1 MNTAHF
7 AEANRVTF
15 HPRLSAAPR
24 EEGRRHDDIQL
35 YLRLSPSRAAGAR
48 GEPGPAHVGPTVH
61 KDAASWRH
69 LVLTVVEGVKDRWE

>member
-24 EEGRRHDDIQL
+24 EEEEGRRRDDIQL
-35 YLRLSPSRAAGAR
+35 YLRRHGEAVPSRAAGAR
-48 GEPGPAHVGPTVH
+48 GEPGPAHVRPTVH
-61 KDAASWRH
+61 GATWC
-69 LVLTVVEGVKDRWE
+69 